1 MRLSIL
7 SSALIPLALAGAS
20 SAVRVQGRQDAVTI
34 TETVTAAATST
45 QWAWNQG
52 ASTAWPI
59 HESCNATERAL
70 LKRGLDEAAVL
81 AAHARDHV
89 LRFGNSSEFYQKYFG
104 NASTGEVIGWFEKL
118 VHGDRGAYK
127 FRCDNPDG
135 NCALDGWGGHWRGEN
150 ATEETVICPLSYE
163 TRKPLDGMCGYGY
176 TVAQGTL
183 SFYFASDLIHRFF
196 HMPSVGEGVVEH
208 YADDYE
214 DCLQLAIDNPFE
226 ATRNTHTLQYFALDV
241 YAFDIA
247 LPNDGCTG
255 KVEDHHHE
263 DSSSSTATAAST
275 ATATTTAGTECHT
288 HSNGDVHCS

>member
-1 MRLSIL
+1 MRFSTLT
-7 SSALIPLALAGAS
+7 SAFVPLALVGATIQ
-20 SAVRVQGRQDAVTI
+20 RRQAAAVTV
-34 TETVTAAATST
+34 TETVTAAAASPT
-45 QWAWNQG
+45 QWQWNMG
-52 ASTAWPI
+52 ASSAWPI

-70 LKRGLDEAAVL
+70 LKRGLDEAALL
-81 AAHARDHV
+81 AAHARDHI
-89 LRFGNSSEFYQKYFG
+89 LRFGNSSDFYTKYFG
-104 NASTGEVIGWFEKL
+104 TAPTGEVIGWFEKL

-176 TVAQGTL
+176 TVAQGSL
-183 SFYFASDLIHRFF
+183 NFYFASDLIHRFF
-196 HMPSVGEGVVEH
+196 HMPS
-208 YADDYE
+208 
-214 DCLQLAIDNPFE
+214 LAIDNPSE
-226 ATRNTHTLQYFALDV
+226 AVRNTHTLQYFALDV

-255 KVEDHHHE
+255 KVAE
-263 DSSSSTATAAST
+263 SSSDDATAT
-275 ATATTTAGTECHT
+275 ATATTASTASTTTTAAAECHT